1 MLEWNGNEKRGYFRE
16 MNGIEQR
23 ERKRDRERE
32 KEREREWTGLK
43 IAHLP
48 FMVKASGRK
57 IVRFSE
63 GKVSFKPPPP
73 LPGSGRL
80 EKEVYG
86 QAKDSRCLLPR

>member
-1 MLEWNGNEKRGYFRE
+1 MRE
-16 MNGIEQR
+16 LRQTDTER
-23 ERKRDRERE
+23 ERKR
-32 KEREREWTGLK
+32 EREREWTGLK
-43 IAHLP
+43 ITHLP

-57 IVRFSE
+57 IVCLKE

-86 QAKDSRCLLPR
+86 QAQDSRCLLPR